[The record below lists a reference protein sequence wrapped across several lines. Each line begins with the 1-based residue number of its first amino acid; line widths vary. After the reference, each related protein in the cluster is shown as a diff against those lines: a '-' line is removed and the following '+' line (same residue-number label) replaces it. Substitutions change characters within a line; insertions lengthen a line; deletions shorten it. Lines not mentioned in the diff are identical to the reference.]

1 MGVRPDFIPTE
12 VFRQYLSPTK
22 LNQYFRVGDMQ
33 AGSYVARCARIGR
46 PIKAEHRLLTRYR
59 PIDVIARAR
68 AEALEISRTE
78 VDKVIYTHAMHVA
91 KVLELREEI
100 AELEDRKGRSTH
112 TLSLDIL
119 SNRITS
125 RDMLLEEEI
134 VAGAQGYKFS
144 CGVYFLVHAGAVIY
158 VGQSINVYARVY
170 SHNQSGKVFD
180 SFAFTPCERE
190 ELDMLESLYIHAL
203 CPSGQG
209 RSTHGNLAAPYSMQ
223 QMIALGKREKYTRN
237 QNYHPKI
244 LGGVPKYDT

>member
-1 MGVRPDFIPTE
+1 MGARPDFIPTE
-12 VFRQYLSPTK
+12 VFRQYLSATQ
-22 LNQYFRVGDMQ
+22 LNKYFQVGDMQ
-33 AGSYVARCARIGR
+33 ASSYVARCARLGK
-46 PIKAEHRLLTRYR
+46 PIKVKNKFLARYR

-134 VAGAQGYKFS
+134 IAGAQGYEFA
-144 CGVYFLVHAGAVIY
+144 CGVYFLVHAGVVIY
-158 VGQSINVYARVY
+158 VGQSVNVYARV
-170 SHNQSGKVFD
+170 HAHRQEGRKPFD
-180 SFAFTPCERE
+180 SFAFTPCEKE
-190 ELDMLESLYIHAL
+190 ELDMLESLYIHAM
-203 CPSGQG
+203 CPSEQG
-209 RSTHGNLAAPYSMQ
+209 RSTHGNLTAPYSMR

-237 QNYHPKI
+237 QR
-244 LGGVPKYDT
+244 L